1 VPLWPAASEGVG
13 AALPPRLQRE
23 PRGSSAAAG
32 SVASLRQRRCGRALT
47 RQAQLGP
54 GLGPIPNP
62 IPKPACIP
70 QARPHHHQLPLRRA
84 AGQGHDRPGGAPR
97 LPAAR
102 PERSGMLL
110 CIKLA
115 HTMMS
120 GACSQPVYV
129 KHHCMSSTIHCRYVV
144 LNRRRAQLLVIGCL
158 VRCRCRQAAGTQHR
172 VGKHRHCSPLCRG
185 WSGAALA
192 TSSGARRARR
202 QPRWR

>member
-1 VPLWPAASEGVG
+1 LSPGRATVACSI
-13 AALPPRLQRE
+13 RR
-23 PRGSSAAAG
+23 RGGSAAAPPPARAARELCRGGERRVVAAAALRAGAGRPG
-32 SVASLRQRRCGRALT
+32 SAG
-47 RQAQLGP
+47 
-54 GLGPIPNP
+54 
-62 IPKPACIP
+62 ACAP
-70 QARPHHHQLPLRRA
+70 QAGPHHHQLPLRRA
-84 AGQGHDRPGGAPR
+84 AGQGHDRPRGAPR
-97 LPAAR
+97 LPAAQ
-102 PERSGMLL
+102 PERSGLLL
-110 CIKLA
+110 CMKLA

-129 KHHCMSSTIHCRYVV
+129 KHPCMSSTIHCLYVV